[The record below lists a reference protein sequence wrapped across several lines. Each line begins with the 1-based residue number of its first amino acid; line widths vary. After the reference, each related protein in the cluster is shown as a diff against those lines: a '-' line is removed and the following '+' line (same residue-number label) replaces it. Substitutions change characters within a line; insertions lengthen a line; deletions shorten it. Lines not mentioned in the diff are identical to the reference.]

1 MAGTKRKI
9 NSKESKVKE
18 TKRLKLNNDLTKVL
32 QETVFKKCDVDL
44 ILKPNNFINCE
55 IENLKEIHKDEGV
68 KKKFKEIQSDIQ
80 RIIASQFS
88 KVKVELFGLR
98 ASGLGAPD
106 GRLEIFVQSGETLNF
121 LWEILLKSFISI
133 FSDSRQTN
141 RKRRFRQGRLQE
153 RMGHSKSGWM
163 CGLLSSQKHEYW
175 VHNLQWRL

>member
-1 MAGTKRKI
+1 M
-9 NSKESKVKE
+9 KE
-18 TKRLKLNNDLTKVL
+18 TKRLKLSNDLTKVL

-44 ILKPNNFINCE
+44 ILKPNNFIKCE

-106 GRLEIFVQSGETLNF
+106 GRLEIFVQSGDFFEFSMRNF
-121 LWEILLKSFISI
+121 PQIFHFN

-153 RMGHSKSGWM
+153 RMGHSKSG
-163 CGLLSSQKHEYW
+163 
-175 VHNLQWRL
+175 